1 MTNRS
6 RSAQMS
12 VNHPAPWALIFRRY
26 DMSLTAEQ
34 ILASH
39 KANIETLFGLTT
51 KAFEGVEKL
60 VELNVTASRAALSK
74 PPTTRKP
81 CWA

>member
-1 MTNRS
+1 
-6 RSAQMS
+6 
-12 VNHPAPWALIFRRY
+12 
-26 DMSLTAEQ
+26 MSLTAEQ

-60 VELNVTASRAALSK
+60 VELNVTASRAALSEAANH
-74 PPTTRKP
+74 TLSLIHI
-81 CWA
+81 